1 MAHGNELHQR
11 MEVTQSPIAGAVS
24 NGLAEAGLP
33 VKHGLHGAV
42 FGKDAVFGS
51 SVPIDLAV
59 KVVASQALRGR
70 FEIVSCVASPSR
82 RRNQSQDFRRNG
94 ADRYGCLIGK
104 GGSSSSVRVSGGRVI
119 DNCPRTGEVSGSKG
133 GSRHGLEAA
142 RSLAIIAFEGSVVAA
157 KEEELV
163 LLNGP
168 TEGAAEVI
176 QDALAISRAV
186 GWGPKELPC
195 SEGLV
200 LMVFKQDTVELVG
213 AGLGDDRNGCAAG
226 HPLFRIEIIR
236 GNVHF
241 LD

>member
-142 RSLAIIAFEGSVVAA
+142 RSLPVIALEGSVIAP
-157 KEEELV
+157 EEEQLF
-163 LLNGP
+163 LFDRT
-168 TEGAAEVI
+168 TERAAEVI
-176 QDALAISRAV
+176 QDALALSRAV
-186 GWGPKELPC
+186 GR
-195 SEGLV
+195 GLKKLSRSQRLIFV
-200 LMVFKQDTVELVG
+200 VFKQDAVELVG

-226 HPLFRIEIIR
+226 H
-236 GNVHF
+236 
-241 LD
+241 